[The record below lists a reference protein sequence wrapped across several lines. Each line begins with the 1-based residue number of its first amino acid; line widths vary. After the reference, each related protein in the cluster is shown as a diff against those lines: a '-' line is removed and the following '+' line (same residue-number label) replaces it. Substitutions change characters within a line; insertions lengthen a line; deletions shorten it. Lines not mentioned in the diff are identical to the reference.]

1 MIEEVRTAM
10 HIADVRDP
18 AHSQELGGERW
29 SQWSS
34 LPMIELSALPTVQF
48 VTAMIPRP
56 QQRIL
61 EVGCG
66 NGYLSLELARAGHH
80 VVGLDRSQEILMVAD
95 RTRSVH
101 PLLPDAGTLEYI
113 HGAIETWPGAE
124 HSFDVVVVNRALHHL
139 HDLAT
144 ALASVRRLLMPA
156 GLFVCQ
162 DYAYDRLTPATA
174 DWAYGIQ
181 RLLFLSEH
189 ASENPATEP
198 DDIASARTFA
208 AAWFERAEQ
217 REHSLNRYADM
228 LQALQV
234 HFQQQHFSWT
244 PYLFVYLGN
253 SICAV
258 APEKERAL
266 LTFLRDMEQHLIAT
280 ERIQAVGF
288 RYVGHVR

>member
-1 MIEEVRTAM
+1 MN
-10 HIADVRDP
+10 IADVRDP
-18 AHSQELGGERW
+18 AHSREQGGERW

-34 LPMIELSALPTVQF
+34 IPMIELSALSTVQF
-48 VTAMIPRP
+48 VTAMIPHPR
-56 QQRIL
+56 QRIL

-80 VVGLDRSQEILMVAD
+80 VVGLDRSQEILAVAD
-95 RTRSVH
+95 QTRSVH
-101 PLLPDAGTLEYI
+101 PLLPGAGDLEYI

-124 HSFDVVVVNRALHHL
+124 HSFEIVVVNRALHHL
-139 HDLAT
+139 HDLAG
-144 ALASVRRLLMPA
+144 ALASIRRLLVPA
-156 GLFVCQ
+156 GLFICQ

-181 RLLFLSEH
+181 RLLFLSEL
-189 ASENPATEP
+189 ARENPTTEP
-198 DDIASARTFA
+198 DDIASARAFA
-208 AAWFERAEQ
+208 SAWGERAEQ
-217 REHSLNRYADM
+217 RQHPLNRYAEM

-234 HFQQQHFSWT
+234 HFHQQHFSWV

-253 SICAV
+253 SIRKV

-288 RYVGHVR
+288 RYVGRAASE